1 MSESVILSSKAAED
15 VSNFNEKVKLYNDWL
30 KQTNQTTGVELEEY
44 VSSYTKYVDVNNDG
58 VFEGVKEK

>member
-1 MSESVILSSKAAED
+1 MNKNSTKE
-15 VSNFNEKVKLYNDWL
+15 NNNEKVKLYNDWL
-30 KQTNQTTGVELEEY
+30 KQTYSTAQVVELEEY